1 MGDASRDPS
10 EALVGNRFVACRL
23 PPAGAVCPKESPRSR
38 RRTVLRCDGRLAGRE
53 AGGFPTGTGFENRRT
68 LTYYPRSDESR
79 HYGTI
84 VRWLG
89 EGEA

>member
-1 MGDASRDPS
+1 M
-10 EALVGNRFVACRL
+10 
-23 PPAGAVCPKESPRSR
+23 
-38 RRTVLRCDGRLAGRE
+38 LRCDGRLAGRE